1 MTYEST
7 LATYRKLLAD
17 HPDQALEIGDQCFAV
32 LVDGHL
38 FGVQQ
43 GVNGGLSIE
52 EAFDF
57 DVSAWSER
65 GCWDADESG
74 TQTANA
80 IANPRYVMML
90 NPDTLTYD
98 KLYAAYEALLVANP
112 GKALKLPD
120 GGALFLENNEIY
132 AVTLDEDGKVEHDT
146 AGIISSLSWDDEERR
161 WESEDSAEQCVSA
174 VNSPVFISL

>member
-17 HPDQALEIGDQCFAV
+17 RPDQALEIGGECFAV

-43 GVNGGLSIE
+43 DANGGLTAE
-52 EAFDF
+52 NAFDF

-74 TQTANA
+74 TETSSA
-80 IANPRYVMML
+80 IATPRYVMML
-90 NPDTLTYD
+90 NHDTLTYD
-98 KLYAAYEALLVANP
+98 KLYAAYEKLLMANP

-120 GGALFLENNEIY
+120 GGALFLESGEIY
-132 AVTLDEDGKVEHDT
+132 GVTLDADGKVEQDT
-146 AGIISSLSWDDEERR
+146 AGIICSLSWLDEERR
-161 WESEDSAEQCVSA
+161 WESEESAEECVSA
-174 VNSPVFISL
+174 VNSPVFITL